1 MSKIKQQSI
10 PKNVPKPGDT
20 IAGVIVLEVIHHN
33 TPTGKASPRLSV
45 RCKCG
50 EVFECTYSWAR
61 QVEMG
66 TDKRSKNTTVSCP
79 ECMRKK
85 QSKTMSANVN
95 AHHEQQ
101 RLCVELTS
109 QEEARVQEIIRERVT
124 AYVMQGVALGN
135 DLARFRIE
143 AIEIVLIERREGED
157 QFPRWTRDTI
167 RQGLGER
174 RFRQYETPAVG
185 LM

>member
-1 MSKIKQQSI
+1 MTEIKQQAI
-10 PKNVPKPGDT
+10 PKHVPKPGDT

-50 EVFECTYSWAR
+50 EAFKCTYSWAR

-79 ECMRKK
+79 ECMRQK
-85 QSKTMSANVN
+85 QSKTMKANVET
-95 AHHEQQ
+95 HHEQQ
-101 RLCVELTS
+101 RLRVALSPE
-109 QEEARVQEIIRERVT
+109 EEARVDEIIRDHANACRRNGFRPENIER
-124 AYVMQGVALGN
+124 
-135 DLARFRIE
+135 ARLE
-143 AIEIVLIERREGED
+143 AIEIVLIERRTNEN
-157 QFPRWTRDTI
+157 QLPRWTPETI

-185 LM
+185 LL